1 MSLTPKTL
9 LMSLSQILTRRTKS
23 LRNDLSISLWIT
35 FIIIMILNRKI
46 TQITSRLY
54 LPTLNTLQSIPIQQ
68 LHFAFSKQS
77 DLEKISKNI
86 KDP

>member
-46 TQITSRLY
+46 AQITSRLY
-54 LPTLNTLQSIPIQQ
+54 LPTLNTLQAIPILQ

>member
-86 KDP
+86 KGP